1 MQKSEKVLLI
11 STIVLVGFFIA
22 VVFHYVLGFYMGLG
36 VPYNSFLFA
45 ASSAFCDFK
54 DILPLVADFNPYLVP
69 SDWINYFPLA
79 YILLFPFT
87 LLKNW
92 VLGYLIFVIS
102 FLSFFL
108 FMNVKN
114 FYCDNLSRMQNFR
127 NIFLLTFAVYPL
139 LYLLDRG
146 NFDMFLFVVFA
157 LFVYAFKSEKYRAA
171 AVFLAVANAMKPF
184 TILFLF
190 LFLFKKKYKEFFLS
204 IGLSSILIIGGF
216 LVLNGDFISQ
226 INVFVAD
233 LARVSSDYVYGNNN
247 NFGMQFCSS
256 LFPMA
261 KLFLCKWGANPLIST
276 VLLSKIYSVFIIIL
290 SLITLVFVKR
300 EKLFSRQIA
309 LLTCNML
316 VCPYLIQ
323 AYKLIFLFPAIWLF
337 VNEKVK
343 SKFDLAYTVLF
354 AILLIPKQILILR
367 QIHSVTMSPGFS
379 LEIIINPI
387 VMLCICA
394 LIIFE
399 QFYKKEAV
407 DEHKENS

>member
-45 ASSAFCDFK
+45 ASSSFCDFK
-54 DILPLVADFNPYLVP
+54 DILPLVADFNPYLTP

-87 LLKNW
+87 LLNW
-92 VLGYLIFVIS
+92 LVGYLIFAFS

-108 FMNVKN
+108 FMNVKK

-127 NIFLLTFAVYPL
+127 NIFLLTFAAYPL
-139 LYLLDRG
+139 LYLLDKG

-171 AVFLAVANAMKPF
+171 AILLAFINAMKPF
-184 TILFLF
+184 TLLFLF
-190 LFLFKKKYKEFFLS
+190 LFLFQKKHMEFFLS
-204 IGLSSILIIGGF
+204 IVLSAILIVGGF
-216 LVLNGDFISQ
+216 LALNGNFFSNVSVFI
-226 INVFVAD
+226 AD
-233 LARVSSDYVYGNNN
+233 LARVSSDYVYSNNN

-256 LFPMA
+256 LFPMM
-261 KLFLCKWGANPLIST
+261 KLFLCKWGNNPFIST
-276 VLLSKIYSVFIIIL
+276 VLLSKIYSFFIVIL

-367 QIHSVTMSPGFS
+367 QVQSATMSPGFS